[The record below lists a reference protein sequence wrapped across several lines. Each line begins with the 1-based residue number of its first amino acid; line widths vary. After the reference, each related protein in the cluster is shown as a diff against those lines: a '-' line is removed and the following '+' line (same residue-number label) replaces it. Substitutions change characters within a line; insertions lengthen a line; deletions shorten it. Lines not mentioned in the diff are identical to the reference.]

1 MIDDDPW
8 DVTAVSSVA
17 GQVLDEIEQAV
28 IGKRGPLTLILAGIL
43 AGGHVLLE
51 DVPGLGKTLAARC
64 FAQTLGLSFKRAQFT
79 PDLLPADLTGSFIYD
94 QRSAMFEFRR
104 GPLFTNLLLADEIN
118 RTPPKT
124 QAALLEAMQERQI
137 TVEGQTFTLDAPF
150 HVLATA
156 NPVEY
161 EGTFNLPEA
170 QLDRFMLRISFG
182 YPSADDE
189 RDVLVRRVARRQ
201 EEQTLRPV
209 TDPGGLLQMQAAVE
223 TTTVDDTVGRY
234 CVALV
239 RATRD
244 HPHVLIGSS
253 PRGSLALLLTAR
265 AIAAI
270 EGRDY
275 VTPEDVKRVAAP
287 ALAHRITIKPELWMS
302 AASGASVVTDVLN
315 SVAAPQALDRSER

>member
-17 GQVLDEIEQAV
+17 RQVLDEIEQAV

-51 DVPGLGKTLAARC
+51 DVPGLGKTLAARS

-201 EEQTLRPV
+201 EEQTLRAV

>member
-17 GQVLDEIEQAV
+17 GQVLDEIERAV

-239 RATRD
+239 RATHE

-253 PRGSLALLLTAR
+253 PRGSLALLLTAAPSPPSRDGTTSPPKTSSGWPRRPRPSHHDQARTVDERRLRHVRGHRR
-265 AIAAI
+265 AQQR
-270 EGRDY
+270 GR
-275 VTPEDVKRVAAP
+275 P
-287 ALAHRITIKPELWMS
+287 AGTRP
-302 AASGASVVTDVLN
+302 
-315 SVAAPQALDRSER
+315 